1 MSRSRDTADQ
11 INRVDSSAANATA
24 ITIDSSENV
33 LVGKTSTGI
42 SAAGHS
48 YKADGT
54 WEVRRDLGTAN
65 SSSVGYL
72 SRGTTDGSIL
82 TFYKDTTA
90 VGSWRSR
97 SGDRSTIILDPRS
110 GGGGL
115 SGGGA
120 GLYPTDNAGTIS
132 DGALTLG
139 DPAARFKDIYLSGG
153 VFLGGTGAS
162 NKLDDYEEGEFDVS
176 LTPNAGGSITMQN
189 NKTKAK
195 YTKIGNLVTVSGQ
208 IRTASVSNMSGDH
221 IYMSLPYAIASGS
234 DLSSHGWSHVVI
246 YGSSYTNRDMGLWTF
261 AGSSTARFL
270 DSTYV
275 NIPQNV
281 FNGGEEIIFTLSYKT
296 A

>member
-139 DPAARFKDIYLSGG
+139 DPAARFKDLYLSGG
-153 VFLGGTGAS
+153 VFLGGTGAV
-162 NKLDDYEEGEFDVS
+162 NKLDDYEEGS
-176 LTPNAGGSITMQN
+176 WTPTAASGGSISTLHR
-189 NKTKAK
+189 AF
-195 YTKIGNLVTVSGQ
+195 YIKIGNFVNAYAYINITAPNNTTDLNVGGLPFTSRNLAAYYGGGSGP
-208 IRTASVSNMSGDH
+208 S
-221 IYMSLPYAIASGS
+221 YSGS
-234 DLSSHGWSHVVI
+234 VNTSSWGSPLVLPNTTTIYWHNISSSADVI
-246 YGSSYTNRDMGLWTF
+246 KNNFNSGNDMALIF
-261 AGSSTARFL
+261 
-270 DSTYV
+270 
-275 NIPQNV
+275 NIQY
-281 FNGGEEIIFTLSYKT
+281 FT
-296 A
+296 